1 MSKEITITGD
11 NFDAEVI
18 KANVPVLLDFW
29 ASWCSPC
36 RMIAPFLE
44 QIAEE
49 YDGRLKVGKV
59 NVDEQDKLAAQHNIV
74 SIPTMAVYKN
84 GALAHQQSG
93 ALPKNE
99 IENLVKNYL

>member
-18 KANVPVLLDFW
+18 KSTVPVLLDFW
-29 ASWCSPC
+29 APWCKPC
-36 RMIAPFLE
+36 LMIAPFLE

-59 NVDEQDKLAAQHNIV
+59 NVDEQDKLASQNNSV
-74 SIPTMAVYKN
+74 SIPTMAIYKN
-84 GALAHQQSG
+84 GALAHQQPG

-99 IENLVKNYL
+99 IENLLKNYL